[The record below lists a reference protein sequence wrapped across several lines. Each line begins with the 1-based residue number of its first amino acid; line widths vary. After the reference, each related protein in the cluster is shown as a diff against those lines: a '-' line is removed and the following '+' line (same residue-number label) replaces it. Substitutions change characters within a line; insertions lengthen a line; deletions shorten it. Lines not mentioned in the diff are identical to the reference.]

1 MSAASWVRAG
11 PSSQRKPCAYITKHS
26 GPIPGPRPGRCS
38 PICGRRRPSMPQ
50 RTHEHRAAG
59 GPRRPAHRCAAHRGQ
74 RRDGQDLDPVGDL
87 PAPRRGDGHTAR
99 RGSSPSPSRA
109 PRPPSCASASGAG
122 SARCSTSWRAAGPTM
137 GCAPFSP
144 RGSPTPDARDS
155 SCARPCTASTMPPST
170 DPRLLPAGA
179 VRPGVR
185 ERHALRD
192 RGPGRCQRVARR
204 GGCGLLAPT
213 DCLAAHRTGRRP
225 GSPPP

>member
-1 MSAASWVRAG
+1 MSIGQPVALGVPLTGVQLIEASAG
-11 PSSQRKPCAYITKHS
+11 TA
-26 GPIPGPRPGRCS
+26 RPGKWISCAS
-38 PICGRRRPSMPQ
+38 SWRRTYRW
-50 RTHEHRAAG
+50 
-59 GPRRPAHRCAAHRGQ
+59 
-74 RRDGQDLDPVGDL
+74 V
-87 PAPRRGDGHTAR
+87 
-99 RGSSPSPSRA
+99 GSSPSPSRA
-109 PRPPSCASASGAG
+109 PRPPSCASASRAG

-137 GCAPFSP
+137 GCASFSP

-155 SCARPCTASTMPPST
+155 SCARPCTASTCRPLHNR
-170 DPRLLPAGA
+170 RLLPAGA

-213 DCLAAHRTGRRP
+213 DRLAAHRTGRRP